1 LANLSTADRKQF
13 GANTDRLFHGAL
25 DECHGKCVLKRPELA
40 NIVTSAIL
48 RQADEMYHRRPS
60 DVVCLSNQFTLE
72 FESTDMD
79 MESQD
84 RYTPMTKNDNTDQ
97 SHDEC
102 KRSRNSLTTIDTV
115 VRELRCTALITPI
128 ANAMNA
134 EAINARRF
142 GRQNHGRRKINGLRH
157 EIKPT
162 QPNRGIV
169 TARTEGMNV
178 EIKPTI
184 TATTRRIAM
193 KNGPI
198 DRERESRLP
207 SKGCVG
213 DASYGF
219 IGLTELTGFW
229 AIVLEHGHQSHQSG
243 RSHHTNF
250 HLDRRL

>member
-1 LANLSTADRKQF
+1 MAFRMARSHL
-13 GANTDRLFHGAL
+13 
-25 DECHGKCVLKRPELA
+25 
-40 NIVTSAIL
+40 L
-48 RQADEMYHRRPS
+48 R
-60 DVVCLSNQFTLE
+60 DVVCLSNQFTRE

-134 EAINARRF
+134 EAIKALRF

-157 EIKPT
+157 KIKPT

-184 TATTRRIAM
+184 TAITRRIAM

-207 SKGCVG
+207 SKSCVEG
-213 DASYGF
+213 ALYGF
-219 IGLTELTGFW
+219 MRLTDLTRFW
-229 AIVLEHGHQSHQSG
+229 VDRFG
-243 RSHHTNF
+243 RSLWGMGF
-250 HLDRRL
+250 SRFSPGISSY